1 MKNLASALMEFQAAV
16 GPVFEDETNPHFK
29 SRFASLAS
37 IMSTIRPHLRQHG
50 LSVMQFPIS
59 AGDSAGCRTIVM
71 HQSGESLEQEFLV
84 PIGAKVDPQKCIAA
98 VSYARRACITG
109 ALALVTS
116 SDLDRDGEDLVER
129 PAPLKPPRTPQP
141 AKKSAKKRA
150 SKAQPPALGPAMSAD
165 NRKKVKHAAITR
177 LKALGVEPTAE
188 EAIKLITEFALT
200 QNATPKTLTDDM
212 LAAAIGWIQEYQP

>member
-1 MKNLASALMEFQAAV
+1 
-16 GPVFEDETNPHFK
+16 
-29 SRFASLAS
+29 
-37 IMSTIRPHLRQHG
+37 
-50 LSVMQFPIS
+50 
-59 AGDSAGCRTIVM
+59 M

-129 PAPLKPPRTPQP
+129 PAPLKPPRTPQ
-141 AKKSAKKRA
+141 AAKKRA
-150 SKAQPPALGPAMSAD
+150 SKAKPEALGPAMSAD

-177 LKALGVEPTAE
+177 LKALGVAPTAE

-200 QNATPKTLTDDM
+200 QNATPKSMTDDM

>member
-1 MKNLASALMEFQAAV
+1 VKNLASALMEFQAAV

-129 PAPLKPPRTPQP
+129 PAPLKPPRTPQ
-141 AKKSAKKRA
+141 AATKRA
-150 SKAQPPALGPAMSAD
+150 SKAKPEALGPAMSAD

-177 LKALGVEPTAE
+177 LKSLGVEPSAE

-200 QNATPKTLTDDM
+200 QNATPKTMTDDM

>member
-37 IMSTIRPHLRQHG
+37 IMSTIRPHLREHG

-129 PAPLKPPRTPQP
+129 AAPLKPPRTPQP
-141 AKKSAKKRA
+141 AKKRA
-150 SKAQPPALGPAMSAD
+150 SKAKPEALGPAMSSD

-177 LKALGVEPTAE
+177 LKALGVEPSAE

-200 QNATPKTLTDDM
+200 QNATPKTMTDDM
-212 LAAAIGWIQEYQP
+212 LAAAIGWIQGYQP

>member
-1 MKNLASALMEFQAAV
+1 MKNLASALMEFQATV

-37 IMSTIRPHLRQHG
+37 IMSTIRPHLREHG

-129 PAPLKPPRTPQP
+129 PAPLKPPRTPQ
-141 AKKSAKKRA
+141 AAKKRA
-150 SKAQPPALGPAMSAD
+150 SKAKPPPLGFAMSPD
-165 NRKKVKHAAITR
+165 SRKKCKHAAITR
-177 LKALGVEPTAE
+177 LKALGVEPTE
-188 EAIKLITEFALT
+188 EEVVKLITEFALT
-200 QNATPKTLTDDM
+200 QNATPKSMTDDM
-212 LAAAIGWIQEYQP
+212 LEAAIKWIQRYQP